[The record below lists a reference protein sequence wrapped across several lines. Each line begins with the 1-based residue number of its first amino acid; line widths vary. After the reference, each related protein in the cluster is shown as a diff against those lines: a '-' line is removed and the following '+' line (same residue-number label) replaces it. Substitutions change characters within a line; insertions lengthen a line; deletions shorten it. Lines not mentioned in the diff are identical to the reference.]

1 MLILKSYIFLF
12 ILYLIL
18 FFLTKKLNFLQ
29 SKYFNKHQKLI
40 GSESIPQIGGL
51 IFFIFIVINFS
62 DFNYYLMLFS
72 FFILALGILSDLNY
86 LVSPNKR
93 LLLQCLIILIFLYF
107 FDYRINDL
115 RIHQFEDIFST
126 SYFKYFFTAF
136 CILILING
144 SNFIDGSNGLNLGY
158 FFLVLLVVQILK
170 IEDLIFIENNIIF
183 MSLVGI
189 SFLFILNFCNYLYLG
204 DSGAYLLSF
213 VIGSILIYLHN
224 INSNIS
230 PYFIALLLWYP
241 AFENFFSI
249 VRKKINKTNPIDPDT
264 NHLHQL
270 IFKFLVNKN
279 KILNNYS
286 NQITSLI
293 IILYN
298 LVIFSFSINFITKT
312 NLMVLLI
319 VFNVLMYL
327 GVYYYLLKKLSK

>member
-1 MLILKSYIFLF
+1 MLFLKSYIFLF
-12 ILYLIL
+12 ISYLIL

-29 SKYFNKHQKLI
+29 SKHFSKHQKLI
-40 GSESIPQIGGL
+40 GSESVPQIGGL

-62 DFNYYLMLFS
+62 YFNYYLILFS
-72 FFILALGILSDLNY
+72 FFILALGIFSDLNY
-86 LVSPNKR
+86 LASPNKR

-115 RIHQFEDIFST
+115 RIHQFEHIFS
-126 SYFKYFFTAF
+126 SVYFKYIFTAF

-144 SNFIDGSNGLNLGY
+144 SNFIDGSNGLSLGY
-158 FFLVLLVVQILK
+158 FFLVLLIVQILK
-170 IEDLIFIENNIIF
+170 IDNSIFIENNII
-183 MSLVGI
+183 LICLIGI
-189 SFLFILNFCNYLYLG
+189 SFLFILNFFNYLYLG

-213 VIGSILIYLHN
+213 VIGNILIYLHN
-224 INSNIS
+224 NNSNIS

-249 VRKKINKTNPIDPDT
+249 IRKKLNKISPIDPDT

-270 IFKFLVNKN
+270 IFKFLLKKN
-279 KILNNYS
+279 KALNNYS

-298 LVIFSFSINFITKT
+298 VVIFGVSINFITKT
-312 NLMVLLI
+312 NFMILLI
-319 VFNVLMYL
+319 IFNVLIYL
-327 GVYYYLLKKLSK
+327 VVYFYLLKKLIK

>member
-1 MLILKSYIFLF
+1 MLILESYILLF

-29 SKYFNKHQKLI
+29 SEYFSKHQKLI

-62 DFNYYLMLFS
+62 DFNYYLILFS
-72 FFILALGILSDLNY
+72 FFILALGIFSDLNY

-115 RIHQFEDIFST
+115 RIHQFEDILSS
-126 SYFKYFFTAF
+126 SYFKYIFTAF

-170 IEDLIFIENNIIF
+170 IENSIFVDNNIIF
-183 MSLVGI
+183 ISLVAI
-189 SFLFILNFCNYLYLG
+189 SFLFILNFFNYLYLG

-213 VIGSILIYLHN
+213 VIGTILIYLHN

-241 AFENFFSI
+241 AFEIFFSI
-249 VRKKINKTNPIDPDT
+249 VRKKINKINPIDPDT
-264 NHLHQL
+264 SHLHQL
-270 IFKFLVNKN
+270 IFKFLVKKN

-312 NLMVLLI
+312 DLMVSLI
-319 VFNVLMYL
+319 IFNVLVYL
-327 GVYYYLLKKLSK
+327 SIYYYLFKKLSK

>member
-1 MLILKSYIFLF
+1 MFILKSYIFLSL
-12 ILYLIL
+12 IYLML

-29 SKYFNKHQKLI
+29 SKYFSKHQKLI
-40 GSESIPQIGGL
+40 GSETIPQIGGL

-62 DFNYYLMLFS
+62 DFNYYVILFS
-72 FFILALGILSDLNY
+72 FFILILGISSDLNY
-86 LVSPNKR
+86 LASPSKR
-93 LLLQCLIILIFLYF
+93 LLLQCLIILIFLCF

-115 RIHQFEDIFST
+115 RINQFEYIFS
-126 SYFKYFFTAF
+126 SVYFKYIFTAF
-136 CILILING
+136 SILILING

-170 IEDLIFIENNIIF
+170 IDNSIFIENNIILI
-183 MSLVGI
+183 SLIGI
-189 SFLFILNFCNYLYLG
+189 SFLFILNFFNYLYLG

-213 VIGSILIYLHN
+213 VIGNILIYLHN

-249 VRKKINKTNPIDPDT
+249 VRKKLNKISPIDPDT

-279 KILNNYS
+279 KFLNNYS

-293 IILYN
+293 IIIYN
-298 LVIFSFSINFITKT
+298 IFIFSFSINFITKT
-312 NLMVLLI
+312 NLMILLI
-319 VFNVLMYL
+319 IFNVLVYL
-327 GVYYYLLKKLSK
+327 GVYFYLLKKIK